1 MRVSF
6 LRGHSHCISTPVRVG
21 VPAKVCLGGRLAR
34 RNCKRSLFDPT
45 LFCSCALGMSPGG
58 RWCLLSAPGS
68 KPAQCCFRGRFLV
81 LAVSAAGCAPLFLCV
96 AQRKGRRGENKKI
109 KSWRSQKSFCRYAP
123 RHVCVQGLREK
134 TSPLLL
140 ARSKCWQKKIQAPR
154 AAGITRLCSDGRGS
168 RGYSSGVALE
178 IAWSE
183 RYRVLVVLAM

>member
-1 MRVSF
+1 MVEKKRLSRVSF

-45 LFCSCALGMSPGG
+45 LFCSCVLGMSPGG

-81 LAVSAAGCAPLFLCV
+81 LAVSAAGFAPFFF
-96 AQRKGRRGENKKI
+96 ASRKERGAGKKI
-109 KSWRSQKSFCRYAP
+109 KSWRSQKSFCCYAP

-134 TSPLLL
+134 TGPLLL
-140 ARSKCWQKKIQAPR
+140 TRSKCWQKKI
-154 AAGITRLCSDGRGS
+154 
-168 RGYSSGVALE
+168 
-178 IAWSE
+178 
-183 RYRVLVVLAM
+183 

>member
-109 KSWRSQKSFCRYAP
+109 KSWVLRGRGHRLYAK
-123 RHVCVQGLREK
+123 E
-134 TSPLLL
+134 PLP
-140 ARSKCWQKKIQAPR
+140 QKKK
-154 AAGITRLCSDGRGS
+154 TRQ
-168 RGYSSGVALE
+168 
-178 IAWSE
+178 
-183 RYRVLVVLAM
+183 VVESIPTT